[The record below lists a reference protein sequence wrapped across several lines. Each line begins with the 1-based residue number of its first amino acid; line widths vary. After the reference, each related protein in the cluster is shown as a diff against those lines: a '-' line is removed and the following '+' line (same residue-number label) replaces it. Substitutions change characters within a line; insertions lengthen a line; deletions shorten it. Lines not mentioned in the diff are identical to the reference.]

1 MFYASFR
8 TSDKVCWTWKAF
20 PRPHTINPTRTCK
33 LIIYPSGLLLVDN
46 NLRDRLGLVARTS
59 HVQLTEGSDLFKW
72 RLTKS
77 GLFTV
82 RSLYHHLI
90 DTNPPFQHR
99 KIWKMRIPLKIKIFL
114 WFLQRGLSSL
124 KTIGLGKIGK
134 VARNV
139 SVVTG
144 MRISNTYSFTA
155 PLLKRFGESSSS
167 LQIWT
172 NLDLLAIC
180 LVLGLIINLIIWKV
194 WSGWA

>member
-1 MFYASFR
+1 
-8 TSDKVCWTWKAF
+8 
-20 PRPHTINPTRTCK
+20 
-33 LIIYPSGLLLVDN
+33 VDN
-46 NLRDRLGLVARTS
+46 NLRDWLGLVARIS

-77 GLFTV
+77 GLFTA

-124 KTIGLGKIGK
+124 KTIWLGKIGK

-167 LQIWT
+167 LQI
-172 NLDLLAIC
+172 
-180 LVLGLIINLIIWKV
+180 
-194 WSGWA
+194 